1 MLRSLRHLRISV
13 FSGDRRSQRW
23 KARRATSLRHHHG
36 CQSRRSPASWSSTAR
51 SRLTALN
58 YMQLETCDLYENI
71 LPSGILDGLGG
82 VPKSSICAEAISQG
96 WFQPLERQGFL
107 QVTDEFTT
115 TDASKTFFASM
126 ERYFAMR
133 VLKHGGG
140 GEGEGIFKE
149 IAKSAIEERQVVGVH
164 DMRMLCYG

>member
-1 MLRSLRHLRISV
+1 
-13 FSGDRRSQRW
+13 
-23 KARRATSLRHHHG
+23 
-36 CQSRRSPASWSSTAR
+36 
-51 SRLTALN
+51 
-58 YMQLETCDLYENI
+58 MQLETCDLYENI

-133 VLKHGGG
+133 VLKHGRG

>member
-1 MLRSLRHLRISV
+1 MVLEAFQRAVFAPKPYHKDGFSLWS
-13 FSGDRRSQRW
+13 
-23 KARRATSLRHHHG
+23 ARDFYR
-36 CQSRRSPASWSSTAR
+36 
-51 SRLTALN
+51 
-58 YMQLETCDLYENI
+58 
-71 LPSGILDGLGG
+71 
-82 VPKSSICAEAISQG
+82 
-96 WFQPLERQGFL
+96 
-107 QVTDEFTT
+107 TDEFTT

-133 VLKHGGG
+133 VLKHGRG